1 MVIDTGNTFA
11 PSLARLMFG
20 MGDMHYI
27 RKPLTTTLG
36 RIAQR
41 SVVSGFASLLIPLG
55 TGAVPSELHA
65 QSGPPTA
72 GSAASC
78 QGTAG
83 YAHYFRRTF
92 LWRPEWL
99 QQIKADPA
107 ARKTI
112 IAPLLADAERALKQ
126 RPLSVMDK
134 SGMPASGDKHDY
146 YSLAPYWWPAPG
158 KPGGKPY
165 VRDDGKV
172 NPERSGNE
180 YDASKLMALRD
191 AIRTLSLAYYYSDD
205 PRYARHAAQL
215 IRTWFLDP
223 ATKMNPNLAYAQ
235 AVPGVFSGRP
245 EGVIDGNSLIPIIES
260 IGLLGPS
267 AALSQ
272 AEQDGLEDWFSKLAV
287 WLATSENG
295 KAERAKSNNH
305 GIYYDLML
313 THFALFARLDK
324 VPQQMAASFPARR
337 IALQFAPDGTLP
349 EELSRT
355 RSWHYTHWTLQAASQ
370 MAQLGECVGVD
381 IWNFKTTDGR
391 GLRTSFNWIAQ
402 FAGNERKWK
411 YREIAFDRGGKID
424 GAREGA
430 LESLRTAAWGLRDP
444 TLELAAQTYAKT
456 QRNADVHRWLSPYE
470 PKQR

>member
-1 MVIDTGNTFA
+1 MLRIYEPIGSMLNA
-11 PSLARLMFG
+11 IIKRPLMAR
-20 MGDMHYI
+20 
-27 RKPLTTTLG
+27 
-36 RIAQR
+36 
-41 SVVSGFASLLIPLG
+41 FASSLVLFGAALG
-55 TGAVPSELHA
+55 PQASNA
-65 QSGPPTA
+65 QPGTSPAIITPI
-72 GSAASC
+72 C

-83 YAHYFRRTF
+83 YAQYFRRTF

-99 QQIKADPA
+99 QQIKAYPA
-107 ARKTI
+107 ARKTV

-165 VRDDGKV
+165 IRDDGKV

-205 PRYARHAAQL
+205 PRFARHAAQL

-223 ATKMNPNLAYAQ
+223 ATRMNPNLAYAQ

-267 AALSQ
+267 SALSQ

-295 KAERAKSNNH
+295 RAERAKSNNH
-305 GIYYDLML
+305 GIYYDLLL

-337 IALQFAPDGTLP
+337 IAVQFAPDGTLP
-349 EELSRT
+349 EELGRT
-355 RSWHYTHWTLQAASQ
+355 RSWHYTHWTLQASSQ

-381 IWNFKTTDGR
+381 IWNFKTPDGR
-391 GLRTSFNWIAQ
+391 GLRTSFNWVAQ

-411 YREIAFDRGGKID
+411 YREIAFERGGKID

-430 LESLRTAAWGLRDP
+430 LESLRTAAWGFRDP
-444 TLELAAQTYAKT
+444 AFELAAQTYAKT
-456 QRNADVHRWLSPYE
+456 QRNAEVHRWLSPYQ
-470 PKQR
+470 PK